1 VGVRGWAEWRARS
14 CSDGPEKHDELQG
27 AIPDAL
33 GGNSL
38 EAIRMEFSI
47 RRGALIVGISLV
59 TAAGAPRL
67 SAQAV
72 LRGILYDDAS
82 GARLRGT
89 VMLVDPATDAP
100 VIHVSTDTLGQF
112 TMQFRG
118 GTFQV
123 AAVRAGYK
131 SVLSAPMALQNG
143 ERLTIRIPIAV
154 DADPTH
160 SIGVLEHV
168 RPGDN
173 KGDARK
179 ISMDG
184 FDSRRRVGTGL
195 HYDHA
200 QLVRSQTRTLGE
212 FLQNVP
218 GLRIGDPTSANSTT
232 VMRNQAMSLV
242 SSMSGRSCQVAWFV
256 DGHRLDIA
264 GRSDAMTDALG
275 SLTVDNIAGLEI
287 FRGLSEIPS
296 EFADPDIRCGAIAV
310 WTRVG

>member
-1 VGVRGWAEWRARS
+1 MGRVAGEELQRRAGDARRIAGSNSGRAR
-14 CSDGPEKHDELQG
+14 L
-27 AIPDAL
+27 L
-33 GGNSL
+33 SL
-38 EAIRMEFSI
+38 EARIMGFSI
-47 RRGALIVGISLV
+47 RRGAFIAGISFV
-59 TAAGAPRL
+59 SAAGAPRL

-72 LRGILYDDAS
+72 LRGILYDDAT
-82 GARLRGT
+82 GARLRGA

-100 VIHVSTDTLGQF
+100 VVHTTTDTLGQF
-112 TMQFRG
+112 TMEFRG
-118 GTFQV
+118 GTVQV

-154 DADPTH
+154 DGDPTH

-173 KGDARK
+173 NKTKGDARRV
-179 ISMDG
+179 SMDG
-184 FDSRRRVGTGL
+184 FASRRRVGTGL
-195 HYDHA
+195 QYDHG

-218 GLRIGDPTSANSTT
+218 GLRIGDPTSANSTSIL
-232 VMRNQAMSLV
+232 RNQAMAATSSLA
-242 SSMSGRSCQVAWFV
+242 GRSCQVAWFV

-264 GRSDAMTDALG
+264 GQKDSMTDALG
-275 SLTVDNIAGLEI
+275 SLSLDNIDGLEI

-310 WTRVG
+310 WTRIG